1 MQNKT
6 ASAQFTNA
14 VREQTDVWN
23 GGELDKYV

>member
-6 ASAQFTNA
+6 ACAQFANA